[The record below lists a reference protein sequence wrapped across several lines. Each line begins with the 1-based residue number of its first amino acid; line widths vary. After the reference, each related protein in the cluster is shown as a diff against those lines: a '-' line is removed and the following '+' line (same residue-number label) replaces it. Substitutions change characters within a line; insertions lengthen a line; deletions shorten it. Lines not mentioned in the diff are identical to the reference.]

1 MSQPMK
7 TRTLAPVA
15 LLAAVWLSACS
26 RPEPAQEP
34 LRSVKLIRVAPAALQ
49 SGPEY
54 AAEIRA
60 RTESA
65 LGFRV
70 GGKLLQRPAQLG
82 EVVRAGQLLALLDAQ
97 DYQLGAQAASAQ
109 VAAAQA
115 QRDQARADLGRSE
128 SLQAQGFVSG
138 AEVEQRQ
145 SALRAAEAALNAAR
159 AQSSVQGNQAG
170 YTRLLADSD
179 GVIVSVDAEP
189 GQVVA
194 AGQPVLRLAHAGA
207 RDAVLAVPEDQLGR
221 VRPGQPARVQPWGQG
236 TARQLLGKVR
246 EVAAS
251 ADPLTRTYA
260 VKVGIEGSAQPPLGA
275 TASVRFGAPQG
286 GAAAAIRLPTTALWQ
301 QGAGSAV
308 WVFDAASGKV
318 RARTVQVA
326 GLDGNEAV
334 IGSGLKPDEEV
345 VVAGI
350 HVLSEGQSVI
360 RYQAAPAE
368 AAAPAQR

>member
-1 MSQPMK
+1 M
-7 TRTLAPVA
+7 LA
-15 LLAAVWLSACS
+15 ACS
-26 RPEPAQEP
+26 RPEAPQEP
-34 LRSVKLIRVAPAALQ
+34 LRAVKLIQVAPAVLQ

-82 EVVRAGQLLALLDAQ
+82 ETVRAGQLLALLDGQ

-109 VAAAQA
+109 VAAAQT
-115 QRDQARADLGRSE
+115 QRDQARADLKRSE

-145 SALRAAEAALNAAR
+145 NALRTAEAALNAAR

-170 YTRLLADSD
+170 YTRLLADAD

-194 AGQPVLRLAHAGA
+194 AGQTVLRLAHAGA
-207 RDAVLAVPEDQLGR
+207 RDAVLAVPEDQVGR
-221 VRPGQPARVQPWGQG
+221 VRPGQPAQVRLWGQG
-236 TARQLLGKVR
+236 AARTLPGKVR

-251 ADPLTRTYA
+251 ADPLARTYA
-260 VKVGIEGSAQPPLGA
+260 VKVGIEGKAQPSLGA
-275 TASVRFGAPQG
+275 TANVRL
-286 GAAAAIRLPTTALWQ
+286 GAAKASAPAAIRLPTTALWQ
-301 QGAGSAV
+301 QGQGSAV

-326 GLDGNEAV
+326 GADGNEVV
-334 IGSGLKPDEEV
+334 IASGLQPGEEV

-360 RYQAAPAE
+360 RYRGAPA
-368 AAAPAQR
+368 AAAPDAQR